1 MISILVLAVGVW
13 QGSQSTQSLE
23 LWYDKPA
30 DGYGVASP
38 LQSWEL
44 ESSDRTNKGNPD
56 PSWEKYAL
64 PIGNGFIGGMLFG
77 GVALDR
83 VQLNEHSL
91 WSGGPGSDGWQQDLN
106 RKGAHEH
113 LGEIR
118 CALLNGDSAR
128 AQALSTEYLRGE
140 GSEDRNVN
148 DVRFG
153 RYQTLGELQ
162 IETGHGSPAVLGPRF
177 WTPSHASVDRSHQGV
192 AQSTD
197 GNAQTKWCFQHE
209 QMAIVWQVDLPSA
222 QVVDHYSLTSA
233 DDVPA
238 RDPADWN
245 LEGSQNGKEWVLLD
259 RRKDQAV
266 FEKRFQT
273 RKFTFKNTTA
283 FTFYRIRFTA
293 VHDDASH
300 FQLADIQ
307 LGGVEAA
314 PPATLGVE
322 DYRRSLDLSTGV
334 HSVSYL
340 RGGVKFERE
349 AFCSNPD
356 RVIILHYS
364 ASEARAQNL
373 FLHLVSPHPL
383 KIAAPVENST
393 DSISGG
399 QGVQTYRGT
408 LLNNGL
414 QLDVR
419 IGVRTL
425 SGSIQMK
432 QDGISVSGADDV
444 TFFIVADTDY
454 AAVSPAWRGVD
465 PAERN
470 TGLLKNALQLGFEKL
485 RERHVQDFTNLHGRV
500 ALDLGETKK
509 EVLALPIDQRMQ
521 RIKKGMGPDFDL
533 EELYFQYGRYLLIS
547 CSRPGSLP
555 ANLQGLWCNET
566 VPPWNADYHLN
577 INVQMNYWPA
587 GPCNLI
593 ECQQPLIDYTNALMV
608 PGAVTAKEYNNA
620 SGWTAHL
627 SSNIWG
633 YTNPHPGK
641 NRPRYWSYFPLGG
654 SWLSTHGFEHFAFDG
669 DVEYLREHIWPNL
682 SGSADFLTDY
692 LFEMPNGM
700 LSSIP
705 SWSPEHGPISK
716 GATCDLAMARELL
729 RGALEA
735 ARVLEISGDR
745 INLWRTTMNDL
756 VPYEIGKHGQLQEW
770 LEDIDDPKDQHRHLN
785 HLFGLYPGHQITPR
799 YSPEFAA
806 AAGVTLKQRG
816 DGATGWSMGWKINFW
831 ARMGDGN
838 HAYLMIRN
846 LLKNGTSYNLFDLHP
861 PFQIDGN
868 FGGTAG
874 VAEMLLQSRYR
885 ARGGELDLLPALPD
899 AWATGSYRG
908 LRGRG
913 GYTVDLQWQKGELLA
928 ATIHCERAGPLLVRS
943 GDRVWELRG
952 QAGKN
957 LYLDL

>member
-1 MISILVLAVGVW
+1 MNILVLMLGVW
-13 QGSQSTQSLE
+13 QGPQTSQSLE

-30 DGYGVASP
+30 DSYGVASP

-118 CALLNGDSAR
+118 SALLGGDSKL
-128 AQALSTEYLRGE
+128 AQELSTEYLRGV

-162 IETGHGSPAVLGPRF
+162 IETGHEVPAQLQPHF
-177 WTPSHASVDRSHQGV
+177 WTPSHADIDRSHQGI
-192 AQSTD
+192 AMAGD
-197 GNAQTKWCFQHE
+197 GNPQTKWCFPHE
-209 QMAIVWQVDLPSA
+209 QKTIVWQVDLPQA
-222 QVVDHYSLTSA
+222 QVVQQYSLTSA
-233 DDVPA
+233 DDVPD
-238 RDPADWN
+238 RDPSDWN
-245 LEGSQNGKEWVLLD
+245 VEGSQDGEEWVLLD
-259 RRKDQAV
+259 YRPSQPV
-266 FEKRFQT
+266 FEQRLQQRDFSFANK
-273 RKFTFKNTTA
+273 TA
-283 FTFYRIRFTA
+283 YSSYRIRFTG
-293 VHDDASH
+293 VHNNADH

-307 LGGVEAA
+307 LGKIKSPPTAA
-314 PPATLGVE
+314 LGVE
-322 DYRRSLDLSTGV
+322 NYRRSLDLSTGV
-334 HSVSYL
+334 HRVSYQH
-340 RGGVKFERE
+340 GGVTFERE

-356 RVIILHYS
+356 RVMVLHYS
-364 ASEARAQNL
+364 ADQRASQNL
-373 FLHLVSPHPL
+373 HLRFATPHPL
-383 KIAAPVENST
+383 ALHNTSGILS
-393 DSISGG
+393 SIGMH
-399 QGVQTYRGT
+399 QGA
-408 LLNNGL
+408 LLFHGALENNGL
-414 QLDVR
+414 QIEVR
-419 IGVRTL
+419 IGVDVIGGEVTA
-425 SGSIQMK
+425 GK
-432 QDGISVSGADDV
+432 DGIQIVGADEV
-444 TFFIVADTDY
+444 TFYVLADTDY
-454 AAVSPAWRGVD
+454 AAVSPTWRGVS
-465 PAERN
+465 PIKRN
-470 TGLLKNALQLGFEKL
+470 MELLADAMRLKVDGLRA
-485 RERHVQDFTNLHGRV
+485 RHEEDVRSLHGRV
-500 ALDLGETKK
+500 SIDLGETPA
-509 EVLALPIDQRMQ
+509 EVVALPTDQRLQ
-521 RIKKGMGPDFDL
+521 RLKNGLGPDPDF
-533 EELYFQYGRYLLIS
+533 EELYFQFGRYLLMS
-547 CSRPGSLP
+547 CSRPGGLP
-555 ANLQGLWCNET
+555 ANLQGLWCNEV

-593 ECQQPLIDYTNALMV
+593 ECQQPLIDYTNALMA
-608 PGAVTAKEYNNA
+608 PGAVTARDYNNA
-620 SGWTAHL
+620 AGWTSHL

-654 SWLSTHGFEHFAFDG
+654 SWLSTHGFEHFAFGGNVD
-669 DVEYLREHIWPNL
+669 YLRESIWPNL

-692 LFEMPNGM
+692 LFQLPNGQ

-716 GATCDLAMARELL
+716 GATCDIAMARELL
-729 RGALEA
+729 TGALEA
-735 ARVLEISGDR
+735 ARVLGITGER
-745 INLWRTTMNDL
+745 IDLWRTTMNDL
-756 VPYEIGKHGQLQEW
+756 LPYEIGQYGQLQEW
-770 LEDIDDPKDQHRHLN
+770 MEDIDNPKDRHRHLN

-799 YSPEFAA
+799 YTPEFAA
-806 AAGVTLKQRG
+806 AAGVSLKQRG

-874 VAEMLLQSRYR
+874 IAEMLLQSRYR
-885 ARGGELDLLPALPD
+885 TRGGELDLLPALPD
-899 AWATGSYRG
+899 AWATGSFRG

-913 GYTVDLQWQKGELLA
+913 GYTVDLQWQDGKLLA
-928 ATIHCERAGPLLVRS
+928 VTIHCEREGPLLVRWS
-943 GDRVWELRG
+943 DRVWELEG
-952 QAGKN
+952 QAGKS